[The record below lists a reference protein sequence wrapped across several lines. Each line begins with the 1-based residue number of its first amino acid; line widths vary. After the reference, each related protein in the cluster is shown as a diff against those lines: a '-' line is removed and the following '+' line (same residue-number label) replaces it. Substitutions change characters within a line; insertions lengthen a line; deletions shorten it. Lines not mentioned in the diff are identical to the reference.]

1 VTVEF
6 GRLYDPALDAH
17 VGAMRRFNEQF
28 AARSASAGSA
38 DLRTPEGL
46 ARARDLNALMGG
58 LFSRTATDR
67 ATNRTVPGTT
77 IGLRV
82 IPPASGTPT
91 ALYVDIHGGGFFIG
105 DPTMSDPLNVAIA
118 DAANAVVVSID
129 YRLAP
134 EHPYPAPPDDCE
146 QATLWILENAAGEWN
161 VDRFAIGGASAGGN
175 LVAVTLQR
183 LRDKH
188 DAASKFVAAN
198 MQFGVYDLSGTP
210 SQIDLGRVAFR
221 DLYLPTIPAAQ
232 RKVADISPLYGNL
245 RGMPP
250 ALFSVGT
257 LDYLYDDS
265 LFMSARWHAAGN
277 ETELAVY
284 PESIHG
290 FTAFPAEMARIASQR
305 IVDFISCRVR

>member
-1 VTVEF
+1 VDF
-6 GRLYDPALDAH
+6 AQLYDPALDAH
-17 VGAMRRFNEQF
+17 VDEMRSFNDQYNQR
-28 AARSASAGSA
+28 AANAGG

-46 ARARDLNALMGG
+46 AKARDLNALMGG
-58 LFSRTATDR
+58 LFAGRTTTR
-67 ATNRTVPGTT
+67 ATTSRVPGTT

-82 IPPASGTPT
+82 ITPQTGTPT

-105 DPTMSDPLNVAIA
+105 DPSMSDALNTAIA

-146 QATLWILENAAGEWN
+146 TATLWILENAAGEWG

-183 LRDKH
+183 LRDNH
-188 DAASKFVAAN
+188 DAASRFLAAN

-221 DLYLPTIPAAQ
+221 DLYLPTTPAAE
-232 RKVADISPLYGNL
+232 RKVADISPLYGDL

-250 ALFSVGT
+250 ALFTVGT

-265 LFMSARWHAAGN
+265 LFMAARWHAAGN

-290 FTAFPAEMARIASQR
+290 FTAFPAEMARIASRR
-305 IVDFISCRVR
+305 IVDFISCRIR

>member
-1 VTVEF
+1 MDF
-6 GRLYDPALDAH
+6 AQLYDPALDAH
-17 VGAMRRFNEQF
+17 VGEMRVFNEKFNQR
-28 AARSASAGSA
+28 AANAGS
-38 DLRTPEGL
+38 DLSTPEGL
-46 ARARDLNALMGG
+46 AKARDLNALMGG
-58 LFSRTATDR
+58 LFSGSSTTQATTR
-67 ATNRTVPGTT
+67 EVPGTT

-82 IPPASGTPT
+82 ITPRSGTPT
-91 ALYVDIHGGGFFIG
+91 ALYLDIHGGGFFIG
-105 DPTMSDPLNVAIA
+105 DPTMSDALNATIA
-118 DAANAVVVSID
+118 EAANAVSVSID

-146 QATLWILENAAGEWN
+146 TAAVWILENAAREWG

-183 LRDKH
+183 LRDRH
-188 DAASKFVAAN
+188 DAASQFAAAN

-221 DLYLPTIPAAQ
+221 DLYLPTTPAAE

-250 ALFSVGT
+250 ALFTVGT

-265 LFMSARWHAAGN
+265 LFMAARWHAAGN

-290 FTAFPAEMARIASQR
+290 FTAFPAEMGRIASQR
-305 IVDFISCRVR
+305 IVDFISSRVR

>member
-1 VTVEF
+1 VDF
-6 GRLYDPALDAH
+6 AQLYDPALDAH
-17 VGAMRRFNEQF
+17 VEEMRAFNEQYNQR
-28 AARSASAGSA
+28 AANAGG

-46 ARARDLNALMGG
+46 AKARDLNALMGG
-58 LFSRTATDR
+58 LFARESTTSAT
-67 ATNRTVPGTT
+67 TSQVPGTT

-82 IPPASGTPT
+82 ITPRAGTPT
-91 ALYVDIHGGGFFIG
+91 ALYIDIHGGGFFIG
-105 DPTMSDPLNVAIA
+105 DPSMSDALNTTIA
-118 DAANAVVVSID
+118 DTANAVVVSID

-146 QATLWILENAAGEWN
+146 TAALWILENASREWG

-183 LRDKH
+183 LRDRH
-188 DAASKFVAAN
+188 DAASQFLAAN

-221 DLYLPTIPAAQ
+221 DLYLPATPAAE

-250 ALFSVGT
+250 ALFTVGT

-265 LFMSARWHAAGN
+265 LFMAARWHAAGN

-284 PESIHG
+284 PDSIHG

-305 IVDFISCRVR
+305 IVDFISSRVR

>member
-1 VTVEF
+1 VEF
-6 GRLYDPALDAH
+6 GQLYDPALDAH
-17 VGAMRRFNEQF
+17 TEELRAFNAQL
-28 AARSASAGSA
+28 AASAPTAPA
-38 DLRTPEGL
+38 DLSTPEGL
-46 ARARDLNALMGG
+46 ARARDLDALMGG
-58 LFSRTATDR
+58 LFRRVASDR
-67 ATNRTVPGTT
+67 AITRTVPGTS

-82 IPPASGTPT
+82 LTPDAAEPT
-91 ALYVDIHGGGFFIG
+91 GLYIDIHGGGFFIG
-105 DPTMSDPLNVAIA
+105 DPSMGDPLNAAIA

-134 EHPYPAPPDDCE
+134 EHTYPAAPDDCE
-146 QATLWILENAAGEWN
+146 TATCWILEHAAREWG
-161 VDRFAIGGASAGGN
+161 VRRFAIGGASAGGN

-183 LRDKH
+183 LRDRH
-188 DAASKFVAAN
+188 DAASQFSAAN

-232 RKVADISPLYGNL
+232 RKVADISPLYGDL

-250 ALFSVGT
+250 ALFTVGT

-265 LFMSARWHAAGN
+265 LFMAARWHAAGN

-284 PESIHG
+284 PESVHG
-290 FTAFPAEMARIASQR
+290 FTAFPAEMARIATRR
-305 IVDFISCRVR
+305 IVDFIAGRIR

>member
-1 VTVEF
+1 MDF
-6 GRLYDPALDAH
+6 AQLYDPALDAH
-17 VGAMRRFNEQF
+17 VDEMRSFNDQYNQR
-28 AARSASAGSA
+28 AATAGG

-46 ARARDLNALMGG
+46 AKARDLNALMGG
-58 LFSRTATDR
+58 LFAGRSATR
-67 ATNRTVPGTT
+67 ATTRRVPGTT
-77 IGLRV
+77 IGLR
-82 IPPASGTPT
+82 IITPRAGTPT

-105 DPTMSDPLNVAIA
+105 DPSMSDALNTAIA

-146 QATLWILENAAGEWN
+146 TATVWILENAAGEWG

-183 LRDKH
+183 LRDNH
-188 DAASKFVAAN
+188 DAASRFLAAN

-221 DLYLPTIPAAQ
+221 DLYLPTTPVAE
-232 RKVADISPLYGNL
+232 RKVADISPLYGDL

-250 ALFSVGT
+250 ALFTVGT

-265 LFMSARWHAAGN
+265 LFMAARWHAAGN

-290 FTAFPAEMARIASQR
+290 FTAFPAEMGRIASRR

>member
-1 VTVEF
+1 MDF
-6 GRLYDPALDAH
+6 AQLYDPALDAH
-17 VGAMRRFNEQF
+17 VSEMRALNEQF
-28 AARSASAGSA
+28 NKRAANAGG
-38 DLRTPEGL
+38 DLSTPEGL
-46 ARARDLNALMGG
+46 AKARDLNALMGG
-58 LFSRTATDR
+58 LFAGNSTIQATTR
-67 ATNRTVPGTT
+67 QVPGTT

-82 IPPASGTPT
+82 ITPAAATPT
-91 ALYVDIHGGGFFIG
+91 ALYIDIHGGGFFIG
-105 DPTMSDPLNVAIA
+105 DATMSDALNASIA
-118 DAANAVVVSID
+118 DAANAVSVSID

-146 QATLWILENAAGEWN
+146 TAALWILENAASEWG

-183 LRDKH
+183 LRDRH
-188 DAASKFVAAN
+188 DATSSFLAAN

-221 DLYLPTIPAAQ
+221 DLYLPTTPAAQ

-250 ALFSVGT
+250 ALFTVGT

-265 LFMSARWHAAGN
+265 LFMAARWHAAGN

-290 FTAFPAEMARIASQR
+290 FTAFPAEMSRIASRR
-305 IVDFISCRVR
+305 IVDFIASHLR

>member
-1 VTVEF
+1 MDF
-6 GRLYDPALDAH
+6 AQLYDPALDAH
-17 VGAMRRFNEQF
+17 VGEMRAFNEKFNQR
-28 AARSASAGSA
+28 AANAGG
-38 DLRTPEGL
+38 DLSTPEGL
-46 ARARDLNALMGG
+46 AKARDLNALMGG
-58 LFSRTATDR
+58 LFARDSTTQATTR
-67 ATNRTVPGTT
+67 HVPGTI
-77 IGLRV
+77 IGLR
-82 IPPASGTPT
+82 IITPTAGTPT
-91 ALYVDIHGGGFFIG
+91 ALYIDIHGGGFFIG
-105 DPTMSDPLNVAIA
+105 DPTMSDALNASIA
-118 DAANAVVVSID
+118 DTANAVSVSID

-134 EHPYPAPPDDCE
+134 ENPYPASPDDCE
-146 QATLWILENAAGEWN
+146 TAAVWILENAASEWG

-183 LRDKH
+183 LRDRH
-188 DAASKFVAAN
+188 DAASQFLAAN

-221 DLYLPTIPAAQ
+221 DLYLPTTPVAE
-232 RKVADISPLYGNL
+232 RKVADISPLYGDL

-250 ALFSVGT
+250 ALFTVGT

-290 FTAFPAEMARIASQR
+290 FTAFPAEMGRIASRR
-305 IVDFISCRVR
+305 IVDFISSRVR

>member
-1 VTVEF
+1 
-6 GRLYDPALDAH
+6 
-17 VGAMRRFNEQF
+17 M
-28 AARSASAGSA
+28 
-38 DLRTPEGL
+38 
-46 ARARDLNALMGG
+46 
-58 LFSRTATDR
+58 
-67 ATNRTVPGTT
+67 
-77 IGLRV
+77 
-82 IPPASGTPT
+82 
-91 ALYVDIHGGGFFIG
+91 
-105 DPTMSDPLNVAIA
+105 
-118 DAANAVVVSID
+118 
-129 YRLAP
+129 
-134 EHPYPAPPDDCE
+134 
-146 QATLWILENAAGEWN
+146 WILENAAREWG

-183 LRDKH
+183 LRDRH
-188 DAASKFVAAN
+188 DAASQFLAAN

-221 DLYLPTIPAAQ
+221 DLYLPTTPAAE
-232 RKVADISPLYGNL
+232 RKVADISPLYGDL

-250 ALFSVGT
+250 ALFTVGT

-290 FTAFPAEMARIASQR
+290 FTAFPAEMGRIASQR

>member
-1 VTVEF
+1 MDF
-6 GRLYDPALDAH
+6 ARLYDPALDAH
-17 VGAMRRFNEQF
+17 VEEMRAFNEQF
-28 AARSASAGSA
+28 DQRSASAGG

-46 ARARDLNALMGG
+46 AKARDLDALMGG
-58 LFSRTATDR
+58 LFARTAVDR
-67 ATNRTVPGTT
+67 ATTRSVPGTT
-77 IGLRV
+77 IGLR
-82 IPPASGTPT
+82 IITPRAATPT
-91 ALYVDIHGGGFFIG
+91 ALYIDIHGGGFFIG
-105 DPTMSDPLNVAIA
+105 DPTMSDPLNATIA
-118 DAANAVVVSID
+118 DAANAVVLSID

-146 QATLWILENAAGEWN
+146 SAAVWILENAASEWG
-161 VDRFAIGGASAGGN
+161 VARFAIGGASAGGN

-183 LRDKH
+183 LRDNH
-188 DAASKFVAAN
+188 DAASQFRAAN

-221 DLYLPTIPAAQ
+221 DLYLPTTPLAE
-232 RKVADISPLYGNL
+232 RKVPDISPLYGDL

-250 ALFSVGT
+250 ALFTVGT
-257 LDYLYDDS
+257 RDYLYDDS

-305 IVDFISCRVR
+305 IVDFISSRVR

>member
-1 VTVEF
+1 MDF
-6 GRLYDPALDAH
+6 AQLYDPALDGH
-17 VGAMRRFNEQF
+17 IDEMRVFNAQF
-28 AARSASAGSA
+28 NQRAASGGG
-38 DLRTPEGL
+38 DLSTPEGL
-46 ARARDLNALMGG
+46 AKARDLNALMGG
-58 LFSRTATDR
+58 LFARTATSR
-67 ATNRTVPGTT
+67 ATTREVPGTT
-77 IGLRV
+77 IDLR
-82 IPPASGTPT
+82 IIAPQTATPT

-105 DPTMSDPLNVAIA
+105 DPSMGDPLNTTIA
-118 DAANAVVVSID
+118 DSANAVVVSID

-146 QATLWILENAAGEWN
+146 TAAVWILENAASEWG

-175 LVAVTLQR
+175 LVAVTLLR
-183 LRDKH
+183 LRDNH
-188 DAASKFVAAN
+188 DAASRFLAAN

-221 DLYLPTIPAAQ
+221 DLYLPTTPLAE
-232 RKVADISPLYGNL
+232 RKVPDISPLYGNL

-250 ALFSVGT
+250 ALFTVGT
-257 LDYLYDDS
+257 FDYLYDDS

-290 FTAFPAEMARIASQR
+290 FTAFPAEMGRIATQR
-305 IVDFISCRVR
+305 IVDFISSRVR

>member
-1 VTVEF
+1 MDF
-6 GRLYDPALDAH
+6 DRLYDPALDAH
-17 VGAMRRFNEQF
+17 VGEMRVFNEKFNQR
-28 AARSASAGSA
+28 AANAGG
-38 DLRTPEGL
+38 DLSTPEGL
-46 ARARDLNALMGG
+46 AKARDLNALMGG
-58 LFSRTATDR
+58 LFSGGSNTHAATR
-67 ATNRTVPGTT
+67 EVPGTT

-82 IPPASGTPT
+82 ITPQSGTPT
-91 ALYVDIHGGGFFIG
+91 ALYLDIHGGGFFIG
-105 DPTMSDPLNVAIA
+105 DPTMSDALNATIVE
-118 DAANAVVVSID
+118 AANAVSVSID

-146 QATLWILENAAGEWN
+146 TAAVWILENAAREWG

-183 LRDKH
+183 LRDRH
-188 DAASKFVAAN
+188 DAASQFVAAN

-221 DLYLPTIPAAQ
+221 DLYLPTTPAAE

-250 ALFSVGT
+250 ALFTVGT

-265 LFMSARWHAAGN
+265 LFMAARWHAAGN

-290 FTAFPAEMARIASQR
+290 FTAFPAEMGRIASQR
-305 IVDFISCRVR
+305 IVDFISSRVR

>member
-1 VTVEF
+1 MEF
-6 GRLYDPALDAH
+6 GQLYDAALDAH
-17 VGAMRRFNEQF
+17 VDEMRAFNEKYNQQ
-28 AARSASAGSA
+28 SANASG
-38 DLRTPEGL
+38 DLSTPEGL
-46 ARARDLNALMGG
+46 AKARDLSALMGG
-58 LFSRTATDR
+58 LFAGNSTTQATTR
-67 ATNRTVPGTT
+67 HVPGTT
-77 IGLRV
+77 IGLR
-82 IPPASGTPT
+82 IITPRAGTPN

-105 DPTMSDPLNVAIA
+105 DPSMSDTLNTAIA

-146 QATLWILENAAGEWN
+146 TAAVWILENAAREWG

-183 LRDKH
+183 LRDNH
-188 DAASKFVAAN
+188 DAASRFLAAN

-221 DLYLPTIPAAQ
+221 DLYLPTTPAAE
-232 RKVADISPLYGNL
+232 RKVADISPLYGDL

-250 ALFSVGT
+250 ALFTVGT

-265 LFMSARWHAAGN
+265 LFMAARWHAAGN

-290 FTAFPAEMARIASQR
+290 FTAFPAEMSRIASQR

>member
-1 VTVEF
+1 MDF
-6 GRLYDPALDAH
+6 AQLYDPALDAH
-17 VGAMRRFNEQF
+17 VGEMRTFNDKF
-28 AARSASAGSA
+28 NRRAATAVA
-38 DLRTPEGL
+38 DLSTPEGL
-46 ARARDLNALMGG
+46 AKARDLNALMGG
-58 LFSRTATDR
+58 LFTGGAIKR
-67 ATNRTVPGTT
+67 ATTRVVPGTT
-77 IGLRV
+77 IGLR
-82 IPPASGTPT
+82 IIAPEQGTPT
-91 ALYVDIHGGGFFIG
+91 ALYIDIHGGGFFIG
-105 DPTMSDPLNVAIA
+105 DPTMSDPLNATIA
-118 DAANAVVVSID
+118 DAGNAVVVSID

-146 QATLWILENAAGEWN
+146 TAAVWILDNAASEWG

-183 LRDKH
+183 LRDRH
-188 DAASKFVAAN
+188 DAATRFRAAN

-221 DLYLPTIPAAQ
+221 DLYLPATPAAQ
-232 RKVADISPLYGNL
+232 RKVADISPLYGDL

-250 ALFSVGT
+250 ALFTVGT

-265 LFMSARWHAAGN
+265 LFMAARWHAAGN

-290 FTAFPAEMARIASQR
+290 FTAFPAEMSRIASRR

>member
-1 VTVEF
+1 MDF
-6 GRLYDPALDAH
+6 AQLYDPELDSH
-17 VGAMRRFNEQF
+17 VPEIQAFNDRYNAR
-28 AARSASAGSA
+28 AANAVA
-38 DLRTPEGL
+38 DLTTPEGL
-46 ARARDLNALMGG
+46 AKARDLTALMGG
-58 LFSRTATDR
+58 LFSGESSSR
-67 ATNRTVPGTT
+67 ATTRTVPGTP

-82 IPPASGTPT
+82 IAPENATPT

-105 DPTMSDPLNVAIA
+105 DASMSDGLNTAIA

-134 EHPYPAPPDDCE
+134 EHPYPAPVDDCE
-146 QATLWILENAAGEWN
+146 TATMWILDNATREWG

-183 LRDKH
+183 LRDRH
-188 DAASKFVAAN
+188 DAASRFVAAN

-210 SQIDLGRVAFR
+210 SQIDLGRLAFR
-221 DLYLPTIPAAQ
+221 DLYLPTTPVAE
-232 RKVADISPLYGNL
+232 RKVADISPLYGDL

-250 ALFSVGT
+250 ALFTVGT

-284 PESIHG
+284 PECIHG
-290 FTAFPAEMARIASQR
+290 FTAFPAKMARIASQR
-305 IVDFISCRVR
+305 IVDFISCRIR

>member
-1 VTVEF
+1 MDF
-6 GRLYDPALDAH
+6 AQLYDPALDAH
-17 VGAMRRFNEQF
+17 VDELRAFNEQF
-28 AARSASAGSA
+28 NRRAANAGG

-46 ARARDLNALMGG
+46 AKARDLNALMGG
-58 LFSRTATDR
+58 LFARTAASR
-67 ATNRTVPGTT
+67 AITRSVPGTT
-77 IGLRV
+77 IDLRI
-82 IPPASGTPT
+82 IPPQTATPT
-91 ALYVDIHGGGFFIG
+91 ALYVDIHGGGFLIG
-105 DPTMSDPLNVAIA
+105 DPSMSDPLNATIA
-118 DAANAVVVSID
+118 DVANAVVVSID

-146 QATLWILENAAGEWN
+146 TAAVWILENAASEWG

-183 LRDKH
+183 LRDHH
-188 DAASKFVAAN
+188 DAASQFRAAN

-221 DLYLPTIPAAQ
+221 DLYLPTIPAAE
-232 RKVADISPLYGNL
+232 RKVPDISPLYGDL

-250 ALFSVGT
+250 ALFTVGT

-305 IVDFISCRVR
+305 IVDFISSRVR

>member
-1 VTVEF
+1 MDF
-6 GRLYDPALDAH
+6 AQLYDPALDAH
-17 VGAMRRFNEQF
+17 VGEMRVFNEKFNQR
-28 AARSASAGSA
+28 AANAGG
-38 DLRTPEGL
+38 DLSTPEGL
-46 ARARDLNALMGG
+46 AKARDLNALMGG
-58 LFSRTATDR
+58 LFARDSTIQATTR
-67 ATNRTVPGTT
+67 HVPGTT
-77 IGLRV
+77 IGLR
-82 IPPASGTPT
+82 IITPRASTPT
-91 ALYVDIHGGGFFIG
+91 ALYIDIHGGGFFIG
-105 DPTMSDPLNVAIA
+105 DPTMSDALNASIA
-118 DAANAVVVSID
+118 DTANAVSVSID

-134 EHPYPAPPDDCE
+134 ENPYPASPDDCE
-146 QATLWILENAAGEWN
+146 TAAVWILENAASEWG

-183 LRDKH
+183 LRDRH
-188 DAASKFVAAN
+188 DAASQFLAAN

-221 DLYLPTIPAAQ
+221 DLYLPTTPVAE
-232 RKVADISPLYGNL
+232 RKVADISPLYGDL

-250 ALFSVGT
+250 ALFTVGT

-290 FTAFPAEMARIASQR
+290 FTAFPAEMGRIASRR

>member
-1 VTVEF
+1 MDFV
-6 GRLYDPALDAH
+6 RLYDPALDAH
-17 VGAMRRFNEQF
+17 VGEMRVFNEKFNQR
-28 AARSASAGSA
+28 AANAGG
-38 DLRTPEGL
+38 DLSTPEGL
-46 ARARDLNALMGG
+46 AKARDLNALMGG
-58 LFSRTATDR
+58 LFSGGSNPHATTR
-67 ATNRTVPGTT
+67 GVPGTT

-82 IPPASGTPT
+82 ITPQSGTPT
-91 ALYVDIHGGGFFIG
+91 ALYLDIHGGGFFIG
-105 DPTMSDPLNVAIA
+105 DPTMSDALNATIVE
-118 DAANAVVVSID
+118 AANAVSVSID

-146 QATLWILENAAGEWN
+146 TAAVWILENAAREWG

-183 LRDKH
+183 LRDRH
-188 DAASKFVAAN
+188 DAASQFVAAN

-221 DLYLPTIPAAQ
+221 DLYLPTTPAAE

-250 ALFSVGT
+250 ALFTVGT

-265 LFMSARWHAAGN
+265 LFMAARWHAAGN

-290 FTAFPAEMARIASQR
+290 FTAFPAEMGRIASQR
-305 IVDFISCRVR
+305 IVDFISSRVR

>member
-1 VTVEF
+1 MDF
-6 GRLYDPALDAH
+6 AQLYDPELDSH
-17 VGAMRRFNEQF
+17 VGEMRVFNDRYN
-28 AARSASAGSA
+28 ARVSDTVA
-38 DLRTPEGL
+38 DLTTPEGL
-46 ARARDLNALMGG
+46 AKARDLTALMGG
-58 LFSRTATDR
+58 LFSGNDSGR
-67 ATNRTVPGTT
+67 ATTRSVPGTS

-82 IPPASGTPT
+82 IAPETGTPT

-105 DPTMSDPLNVAIA
+105 DASMSDALNTAIA

-134 EHPYPAPPDDCE
+134 EHPYPAPVDDCE
-146 QATLWILENAAGEWN
+146 TAAVWILDNAAREWG
-161 VDRFAIGGASAGGN
+161 VGRFAIGGASAGGN

-188 DAASKFVAAN
+188 DAAAQFVAAN

-210 SQIDLGRVAFR
+210 SQIDLGRLAFR
-221 DLYLPTIPAAQ
+221 DLYLPTTPVAE
-232 RKVADISPLYGNL
+232 RKVADISPLYGDL

-250 ALFSVGT
+250 ALFTVGT

-284 PESIHG
+284 PECIHG
-290 FTAFPAEMARIASQR
+290 FTAFPAKMARIASQR
-305 IVDFISCRVR
+305 IVDFISCRIL

>member
-1 VTVEF
+1 MDF
-6 GRLYDPALDAH
+6 AQLYDPSLDAH
-17 VGAMRRFNEQF
+17 VGEMRTFNEQF
-28 AARSASAGSA
+28 NKRAANAGG
-38 DLRTPEGL
+38 DLSTPEGL
-46 ARARDLNALMGG
+46 AKARDLNALMGG
-58 LFSRTATDR
+58 LFSRSSTTQATTR
-67 ATNRTVPGTT
+67 SVPGTT

-82 IPPASGTPT
+82 ITPAAGTPT
-91 ALYVDIHGGGFFIG
+91 ALYIDIHGGGFFIG
-105 DPTMSDPLNVAIA
+105 DSTMSDPLNASIA
-118 DAANAVVVSID
+118 DAANAVSVSID

-134 EHPYPAPPDDCE
+134 ENPYPASPDDCE
-146 QATLWILENAAGEWN
+146 TAAVWILENAAREWG

-183 LRDKH
+183 LRDRH
-188 DAASKFVAAN
+188 DAASQFRAAN

-221 DLYLPTIPAAQ
+221 DLYLPTTPAAE

-265 LFMSARWHAAGN
+265 LFMAARWHAAGN

-290 FTAFPAEMARIASQR
+290 FTAFPAEMGRIASQR